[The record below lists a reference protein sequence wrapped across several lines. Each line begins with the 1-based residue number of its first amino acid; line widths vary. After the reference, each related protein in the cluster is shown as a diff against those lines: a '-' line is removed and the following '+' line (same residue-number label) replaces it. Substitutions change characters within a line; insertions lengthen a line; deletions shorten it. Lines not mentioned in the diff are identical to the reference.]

1 MIVAIFHQNNHSLF
15 QSFDSKCRSFLSI
28 VVLRKNYTRQ
38 KMLLAARVSNT
49 RDIAPTRKLS
59 NQRLKL
65 ANKTSN
71 IHCIILIYMLGQ
83 QWLGRCKFTV
93 IIKCVYSTSIKIVS
107 FLLKTR
113 YLLRFYQIQLNSKVR
128 RKRKNTDS
136 NVNLYLFFQIKYQN
150 FFLSSAL
157 DFYVSPI
164 RPSCNNVCT

>member
-1 MIVAIFHQNNHSLF
+1 MIVAIFYQNNHSLF

-38 KMLLAARVSNT
+38 KMLLAAHVSNT

-71 IHCIILIYMLGQ
+71 IHCIISNYMLGQ

-107 FLLKTR
+107 FLSKTR
-113 YLLRFYQIQLNSKVR
+113 YLLRFIFFQIQLNSKVR
-128 RKRKNTDS
+128 RERKQIDS
-136 NVNLYLFFQIKYQN
+136 NENLSLF
-150 FFLSSAL
+150 S
-157 DFYVSPI
+157 D
-164 RPSCNNVCT
+164 